1 MIESRSRDAVSGVRF
16 VQKYCSALRPTTGMP
31 SAANTFEIWRSMAAH
46 PPSPETKTTSV
57 SDVPRVAGTST
68 SGSFGAAADA
78 ALAARNRRRK
88 ALFMRTG
95 WQNSAGNLS
104 FRASRSPHAHAH
116 SWIEAHE
123 PDQREDPRRD
133 VEAPVAVHHRGD
145 DAADARCVEHHPTDH
160 QNLPRAD
167 DGRRK
172 EHPRCGAV
180 QRDRDRVP
188 QFIAEGPSRRDRT

>member
-1 MIESRSRDAVSGVRF
+1 MIESRSREAVSGVRF

-31 SAANTFEIWRSMAAH
+31 SAANTFEISRSMAAH

-95 WQNSAGNLS
+95 RQNSAGNLS
-104 FRASRSPHAHAH
+104 FRATGRSPHAPAH

-123 PDQREDPRRD
+123 SDQRENPRRD

-145 DAADARCVEHHPTDH
+145 DSADARCVEHHPTDH
-160 QNLPRAD
+160 QHFARAD
-167 DGRRK
+167 DR
-172 EHPRCGAV
+172 
-180 QRDRDRVP
+180 
-188 QFIAEGPSRRDRT
+188 

>member
-1 MIESRSRDAVSGVRF
+1 MIESRSREAVSGVRF

-31 SAANTFEIWRSMAAH
+31 SAANTFEISRSMAAH

-95 WQNSAGNLS
+95 RQNSAGNLS

-123 PDQREDPRRD
+123 SDQRENPRRD

-145 DAADARCVEHHPTDH
+145 ESTDAGCLEHYPANDQHF
-160 QNLPRAD
+160 PRAD
-167 DGRRK
+167 DRRRDK
-172 EHPRCGAV
+172 HPRRGAV
-180 QRDRDRVP
+180 QRDR
-188 QFIAEGPSRRDRT
+188 